1 MDAIVDILDA
11 GTLSLERSVMD
22 VLEEDNPDIAEEI
35 RKRRFLFEDIIL
47 LDRETIAHVV
57 NEALPEDMALALQGS
72 TEGIRKEIWES
83 LPAADAEALKARMEA
98 LGPTLLPNVDA
109 AQQRIVGVIR
119 TMEEEGRIVLVR
131 SGERIL

>member
-1 MDAIVDILDA
+1 
-11 GTLSLERSVMD
+11 
-22 VLEEDNPDIAEEI
+22 
-35 RKRRFLFEDIIL
+35 
-47 LDRETIAHVV
+47 
-57 NEALPEDMALALQGS
+57 MALALQGS

-98 LGPTLLPNVDA
+98 LGPTLLPNVVA

-131 SGERIL
+131 SGDRIL